1 MSKKETNN
9 MELFFPYYVN
19 QGRLLDIYAILNGGY
34 SEYTEISSAINTEK
48 TKNGKI
54 EVTATG
60 GFKLF
65 NFGGNIAGS
74 AEKKEGNTNENREK
88 KVQTVTSILSIVKS
102 TLSSKGYLK
111 DINDAKPG
119 DFICVPVILSIN
131 SIKSLFT
138 EMSELVKL
146 ADNMQKLDSKITNTA
161 KNNNNLANIL
171 KTAQTIFDVEEI
183 LYQTDDYAIIGNI
196 VDEHL
201 YQAVRA
207 DIIGTN
213 LTCLAQIK
221 RVYPEGTEL
230 MKNTIFTKMKD
241 EIIKQNFISSIT
253 SVTDGNTF
261 DFEATAVTA
270 IYNKPVYQIEIIA
283 LYQGVNL

>member
-1 MSKKETNN
+1 